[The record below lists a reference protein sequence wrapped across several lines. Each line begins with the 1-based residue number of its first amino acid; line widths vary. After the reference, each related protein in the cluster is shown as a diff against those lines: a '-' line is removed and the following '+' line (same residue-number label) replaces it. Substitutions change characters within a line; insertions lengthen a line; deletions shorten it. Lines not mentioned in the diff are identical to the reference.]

1 MKVYNKTPP
10 APPSPPTD
18 SIQRKLD
25 RIIEK
30 QAYLDG
36 CIRTMSDSI
45 YRVMDQILEMKGEMK
60 IRGLIRK

>member
-10 APPSPPTD
+10 APPPD

-30 QAYLDG
+30 QAYLEG
-36 CIRTMSDSI
+36 CIRTINDSL
-45 YRVMDQILEMKGEMK
+45 YRIMDQLFELKGEMQ
-60 IRGLIRK
+60 IRGLVRK